1 MQRDCHWGKEMQW
14 MMQRD
19 CHGGKEMLTLEK
31 HQTPNPAKND
41 DDMWPRPDT
50 LKVMY
55 DVLEVGAVR

>member
-31 HQTPNPAKND
+31 DQTPNPAKND

-50 LKVMY
+50 LKVM
-55 DVLEVGAVR
+55 